1 MKKYE
6 VSFNNKRYNSKP
18 SGNEIGK
25 ISNGLYT
32 KCINYKEM
40 AYEVGEHGCTFS
52 PAIYDGKRRKENY
65 VGQQLIGL
73 DFDNG
78 VTFSESKNVLNTT
91 DYRYCLRIRLFHIR
105 NSMKSSG

>member
-78 VTFSESKNVLNTT
+78 VTFSEIK
-91 DYRYCLRIRLFHIR
+91 
-105 NSMKSSG
+105 